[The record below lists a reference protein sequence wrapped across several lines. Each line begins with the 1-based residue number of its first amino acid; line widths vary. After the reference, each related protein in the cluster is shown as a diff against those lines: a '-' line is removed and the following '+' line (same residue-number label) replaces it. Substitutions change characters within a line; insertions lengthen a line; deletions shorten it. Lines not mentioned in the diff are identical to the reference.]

1 MKKLFLFL
9 LLTASIV
16 LAAKEYKRVVSLS
29 PAVTEMICAIGA
41 DNKLVARSNVCDYP
55 QKIQKLPAAGSL
67 GVPNIEKIL
76 ILKSDLVVTDI
87 TNPQSSWEIL
97 KRSGIKVVV
106 LKSDTLSDYCRNI
119 TMLGELLGKKDE
131 AAKECLRFK
140 NRLSELS
147 ADKPDSPADV
157 LLLFGMDPLV
167 GCSKNCFADEVLSL
181 AGAKNI
187 TRDFSKKYFVL
198 STEFVVQ
205 KNPKMVILTGMS
217 GDFRK
222 YLLTIEAWKN
232 LDFIRNKAII
242 DHIPQELICR
252 LSPRTPEGIKA
263 VRDSVSALKL
273 KARSLK

>member
-1 MKKLFLFL
+1 MEYRDLYFFCHL
-9 LLTASIV
+9 LS
-16 LAAKEYKRVVSLS
+16 KE
-29 PAVTEMICAIGA
+29 
-41 DNKLVARSNVCDYP
+41 
-55 QKIQKLPAAGSL
+55 
-67 GVPNIEKIL
+67 
-76 ILKSDLVVTDI
+76 
-87 TNPQSSWEIL
+87 
-97 KRSGIKVVV
+97 
-106 LKSDTLSDYCRNI
+106 
-119 TMLGELLGKKDE
+119 E
-131 AAKECLRFK
+131 AAKECLRFQ

-217 GDFRK
+217 GDFKK

-263 VRDSVSALKL
+263 VRDAVSALKL
-273 KARSLK
+273 KARSAK